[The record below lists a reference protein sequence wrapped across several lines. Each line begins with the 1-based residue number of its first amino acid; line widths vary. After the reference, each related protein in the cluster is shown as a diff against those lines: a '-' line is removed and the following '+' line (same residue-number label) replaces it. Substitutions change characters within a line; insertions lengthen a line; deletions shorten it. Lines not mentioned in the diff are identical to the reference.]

1 MFNEIELYNEIG
13 KKIKEQRKKMGITQ
27 EQLADLTHYSDSF
40 IANIESNTFQSFSIS
55 ALYTIA
61 RSLNTTMK
69 NLLPD
74 YIEST
79 KENYILNCE
88 YCKNSVE
95 IPLELAKLITDIE
108 KINEK
113 KLKFTCPKCHKKT
126 M

>member
-1 MFNEIELYNEIG
+1 
-13 KKIKEQRKKMGITQ
+13 
-27 EQLADLTHYSDSF
+27 
-40 IANIESNTFQSFSIS
+40 
-55 ALYTIA
+55 
-61 RSLNTTMK
+61 MK